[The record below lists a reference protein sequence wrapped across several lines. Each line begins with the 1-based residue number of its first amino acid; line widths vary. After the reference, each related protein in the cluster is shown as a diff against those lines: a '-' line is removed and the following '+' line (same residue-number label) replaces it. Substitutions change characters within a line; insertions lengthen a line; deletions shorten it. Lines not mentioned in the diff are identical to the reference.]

1 MYPLGTIISGKL
13 LTLNPLFNTE
23 QLHNYAVIFLIATIA
38 SFLSLI
44 WACFMINE
52 QKDRQKFYDKFSSDK
67 NQNRLSIVSQIS
79 KQQNDDSVK
88 NQNRLSI
95 VSQSTKQKNGD
106 SVKIDMVNHYKEY
119 ENVNPIKLLFDIKNV
134 IEIVKTCT
142 KKRTNYIRL
151 QIWLL
156 FLSMVTYFLSKDGS
170 NVFLFQFVER
180 VYQWDAEQY
189 SYASSLNTLCHAIF
203 LLTIIPFIIKVINN

>member
-1 MYPLGTIISGKL
+1 MLPIGTVISGKL

-23 QLHNYAVIFLIATIA
+23 QLHNNAFIFLIATIV

-52 QKDRQKFYDKFSSDK
+52 QKDRQEFYDKFSSDK
-67 NQNRLSIVSQIS
+67 DQNRLSIISQNS
-79 KQQNDDSVK
+79 KQQ
-88 NQNRLSI
+88 
-95 VSQSTKQKNGD
+95 NGD
-106 SVKIDMVNHYKEY
+106 SVKNDMGNNYKEF
-119 ENVNPIKLLFDIKNV
+119 ENVNPIKLLFDFKNV
-134 IEIVKTCT
+134 IEMVKTCT

-156 FLSMVTYFLSKDGS
+156 FLSMITYFLYREGS

-189 SYASSLNTLCHAIF
+189 SYGASLNTLCNAIF
-203 LLTIIPFIIKVINN
+203 LLTIIPFIIKVINDLIELNGIELIYFFNRCSN